1 MKKKAVFMDRDGTIN
16 EDVGYPSSF
25 SQIKIYP
32 SSFAAVR
39 KINQAGLLAV
49 IVTNQSGIGR
59 GLLSEEDLYHIH
71 QKMSSS
77 FRRHRAHFD
86 GIYYCPHYLLSSIP
100 HYRINCSCQKPKS
113 GMALRAAR
121 DLKIDIRSSYL
132 VGDKVED
139 ILFGLNIRATP
150 ILVLTGFGQDSLIKL
165 KKMKIEP
172 AYVAETLL
180 EATLWIL
187 KKERQENSA
196 PD

>member
-1 MKKKAVFMDRDGTIN
+1 
-16 EDVGYPSSF
+16 
-25 SQIKIYP
+25 
-32 SSFAAVR
+32 
-39 KINQAGLLAV
+39 
-49 IVTNQSGIGR
+49 
-59 GLLSEEDLYHIH
+59 
-71 QKMSSS
+71 
-77 FRRHRAHFD
+77 
-86 GIYYCPHYLLSSIP
+86 
-100 HYRINCSCQKPKS
+100 
-113 GMALRAAR
+113 MALRAAR

-150 ILVLTGFGQDSLIKL
+150 ILVLTGFGQESLIKL